1 MTREYV
7 LGAGVAFSPPRLSAI
22 TDAPPTPATQLD
34 VVHRSGFARRMSV
47 LVVRFAEADFAENG
61 QHVFRLSFHNQRPGV
76 AARVAVV
83 DGSVG
88 GDVPWFG
95 RTVVTLSRPPYPPP
109 APFPPP
115 QIRGLDTSVTAGPLQ
130 NSVSALGTSFQ
141 FTFAPLA
148 GCLTCGVPAGTTVF
162 ARVGKEPVLVFG
174 EWQVCTAVDV
184 EAQVTVLGGLVSISP
199 ITTFRL
205 PDCPHKTD
213 TYFIT
218 IRTSREP

>member
-1 MTREYV
+1 
-7 LGAGVAFSPPRLSAI
+7 
-22 TDAPPTPATQLD
+22 
-34 VVHRSGFARRMSV
+34 MSV

-88 GDVPWFG
+88 GDDPWFG

>member
-1 MTREYV
+1 VTREYV

-162 ARVGKEPVLVFG
+162 ARVGKEPVIVFG
-174 EWQVCTAVDV
+174 EWQVCAAVDV